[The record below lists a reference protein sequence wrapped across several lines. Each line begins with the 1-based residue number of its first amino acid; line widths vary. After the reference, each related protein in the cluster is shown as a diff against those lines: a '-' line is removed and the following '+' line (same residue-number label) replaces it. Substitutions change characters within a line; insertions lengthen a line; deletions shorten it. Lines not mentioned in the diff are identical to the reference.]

1 MDTNNDS
8 TIRHDIENMDTQ
20 EARMVMETEF
30 NSRPC
35 FMEYKTYLEVDTDK
49 IEPTEALE
57 KIRET
62 EGVEIEKAF

>member
-1 MDTNNDS
+1 
-8 TIRHDIENMDTQ
+8 MDTQ